1 MKLEQ
6 PLTKLYYSIGEIAD
20 IFGVN
25 TSLIRY
31 WEKEFK
37 NLKPNKNRSGIRKYT
52 AKDIAEFNRI
62 YELVKER
69 GFTIEGAR
77 KALLEKSPEL
87 QPNTSSTVLKTI
99 EPEKVTSHAIIA
111 KSQEKAVL
119 LNRLSLL
126 KGKLLLVRQMID
138 Q

>member
-1 MKLEQ
+1 MRLEQ
-6 PLTKLYYSIGEIAD
+6 PLTKLYYSIGEIAE

-37 NLKPNKNRSGIRKYT
+37 NLKPNKNRNGIRKYT
-52 AKDIAEFNRI
+52 TKDIAEFNKI

-77 KALLEKSPEL
+77 KALSDK
-87 QPNTSSTVLKTI
+87 STVIEQPIIQEKPTI
-99 EPEKVTSHAIIA
+99 EKPKSHTVVGNTEEKKV
-111 KSQEKAVL
+111 V

-126 KGKLLLVRQMID
+126 KGKLLLIKQMLNEA
-138 Q
+138 